1 VVSSRVRGFQ
11 EPAMSPQVPTQ
22 GGRPLDTGGG
32 LPVLLVLSGDEVSL
46 SCPPAQTETET
57 TKSHLADS

>member
-1 VVSSRVRGFQ
+1 
-11 EPAMSPQVPTQ
+11 MSPQVPTQ